1 MHIFIPIPV
10 PLKGHNTMSKSETT
24 THCLVFASIGA
35 SAVATNFFTNFET
48 PLALGSAA
56 LAAGLFVFGF
66 ASLLVNNKNL
76 KGDIDEQLNGDRMDS
91 IWRRIAEL
99 EEEISNTEH
108 RCNTAIEASAED
120 INRTIGQVYSDFSQ
134 KK

>member
-1 MHIFIPIPV
+1 
-10 PLKGHNTMSKSETT
+10 MSKSETT

-76 KGDIDEQLNGDRMDS
+76 KEHKKNFILKTS
-91 IWRRIAEL
+91 FFVILVFFVAIAFL
-99 EEEISNTEH
+99 FMRFFN
-108 RCNTAIEASAED
+108 
-120 INRTIGQVYSDFSQ
+120 FSL
-134 KK
+134 